1 MTSPVAPVERAFATG
16 HQGSTLALIVCADW
30 LWAGLY
36 ASPHSITPIEV
47 VAVPRLVASADARR
61 LIFGHQ
67 GFYLT
72 RASLLAARRW
82 LDRQGVNIRDV
93 KRKPLQR
100 KA

>member
-1 MTSPVAPVERAFATG
+1 MTGAVAPVERAFATG
-16 HQGSTLALIVCADW
+16 HQGATLALIVCADW
-30 LWAGLY
+30 LWAALY

-47 VAVPRLVASADARR
+47 VAVPRLVVSADARQ
-61 LIFGHQ
+61 LIFGNQ
-67 GFYLT
+67 GFSLN

-93 KRKPLQR
+93 KGQPLQR